1 MKRRTKVVGGLI
13 IGVGLLGAGSMAVL
27 PGDRAP
33 TDNAQTHQVTR
44 GTVVE
49 KAMASGT
56 IEPSTEVEV
65 KSKVSGVVRI
75 LFKDVGEFVEAGSPL
90 LDIRPDPTPLELV
103 DARRQL
109 ELKQMELATATR
121 ELDRQRSLQK
131 TGSVTAQEVERSER
145 QIESLK
151 LQATIAG
158 EKLALL
164 EGTSVKVDDR
174 ALESIVAAPISGY
187 ILERTVQVGEM
198 VVPLSSFQS
207 GTVLFKM
214 ANMSDLVFRGT
225 VDEIDVGRLK
235 SGAEVSILVGA
246 LPDVKMRGRVMKISL
261 RSKRTDQSVGFPVE
275 IAITDLNGAVL
286 RAGYSASAEITV
298 RRADDVLLI
307 PERLITYAGDTATV
321 MVQNAA
327 VCHSDASSRTGV
339 SDAVNVQVL
348 SGLSRAIAYST
359 AHPHRASRP
368 ELTVRQLLPGTL
380 LDDLRTQKLRL
391 TLTLFGIF
399 WGTFAVVVLLAFG
412 AGLERLAEQEM
423 GGGSGPVTLRNGV
436 TRKGVS
442 WHCRRAG
449 TSGSS

>member
-1 MKRRTKVVGGLI
+1 MKRRTKLVSLVILGG
-13 IGVGLLGAGSMAVL
+13 VLLGALAMIL
-27 PGDRAP
+27 PGGDAP
-33 TDNAQTHQVTR
+33 AEAAQTMEVKR

-49 KAMASGT
+49 KAVASGT

-65 KSKVSGVVRI
+65 KSKVSGVVRV
-75 LFKDVGEFVEAGSPL
+75 LFKDAGEYVEAGSRL

-109 ELKQMELATATR
+109 ELRQIELATATR
-121 ELDRQRSLQK
+121 ELERQRALQSS
-131 TGSVTAQEVERSER
+131 GAVTAQEVERSER

-151 LQATIAG
+151 LQVTIAG

-164 EGTSVKVDDR
+164 EGNGVKVDDR
-174 ALESIVAAPISGY
+174 ALESIVTAPISGY

-198 VVPLSSFQS
+198 VVPLSSFQA

-235 SGAEVSILVGA
+235 PGAEVTILIGA
-246 LPDVKMRGRVMKISL
+246 LPDVRVRGRVTKISL
-261 RSKRTDQSVGFPVE
+261 RSKREEQSVGFPVE

-298 RRADDVLLI
+298 RRADNVLMI

-327 VCHSDASSRTGV
+327 GVPARRVIKTGV

-348 SGLSRAIAYST
+348 SGLSERDRVVDKNPA
-359 AHPHRASRP
+359 P
-368 ELTVRQLLPGTL
+368 VR
-380 LDDLRTQKLRL
+380 DRT
-391 TLTLFGIF
+391 
-399 WGTFAVVVLLAFG
+399 
-412 AGLERLAEQEM
+412 
-423 GGGSGPVTLRNGV
+423 
-436 TRKGVS
+436 
-442 WHCRRAG
+442 
-449 TSGSS
+449 